1 MFKFGDR
8 SKAFNHKGGGRGA
21 AQHITLF
28 IKLLGIAFHPRISKH
43 PSTIQLQET
52 QSPSNKLKLGINFGK
67 TSKMPPKRR
76 GIDGDAGALVEVKK
90 RKMEGALVTS
100 TGKPAMQVNSQSMH

>member
-1 MFKFGDR
+1 
-8 SKAFNHKGGGRGA
+8 
-21 AQHITLF
+21 
-28 IKLLGIAFHPRISKH
+28 
-43 PSTIQLQET
+43 
-52 QSPSNKLKLGINFGK
+52 
-67 TSKMPPKRR
+67 MPPKRR